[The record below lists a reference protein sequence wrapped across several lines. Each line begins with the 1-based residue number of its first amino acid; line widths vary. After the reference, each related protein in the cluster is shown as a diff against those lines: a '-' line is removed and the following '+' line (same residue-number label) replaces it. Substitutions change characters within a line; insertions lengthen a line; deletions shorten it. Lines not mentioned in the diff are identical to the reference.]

1 MLAIAIFPL
10 AVILKTKNQ
19 PTLMHYKF
27 EVLAMQ
33 NLKLKLIV
41 ETKSID

>member
-1 MLAIAIFPL
+1 V

-19 PTLMHYKF
+19 PTLMQYKF
-27 EVLAMQ
+27 EVLAIQ

-41 ETKSID
+41 EAKSID